1 MLDDLP
7 PVVVFDT
14 PEGPLL
20 ADGHHR
26 LAAAGRLGRKTV
38 EAEVRAGSRQD
49 ALRYAAEV
57 GGA

>member
-1 MLDDLP
+1 M
-7 PVVVFDT
+7 VVFDT